1 MERIDLNPAPLQTPP
16 LHYGLIMA
24 HSDNFIVLTQDWCA
38 LCTLAIMVASP
49 HLMMETIGCC
59 SLHTGTFILVII
71 SIRIRWYEESNPES
85 RRINKPKLPHIRP
98 FNLSLKTVNMY
109 EFPNIDIDTLDQR
122 KTQWEGHAMPCR
134 ADWTNSCLNLT
145 FSERSP
151 IEKGGWYRC

>member
-38 LCTLAIMVASP
+38 LCTLPSP
-49 HLMMETIGCC
+49 DDGDHWLLFT
-59 SLHTGTFILVII
+59 SYLSFILVII

-98 FNLSLKTVNMY
+98 FNLSLKTVNTY
-109 EFPNIDIDTLDQR
+109 EFPNIDIDSLDQS

-134 ADWTNSCLNLT
+134 ADWTNFCLNLT

>member
-38 LCTLAIMVASP
+38 LCTLPSP
-49 HLMMETIGCC
+49 DDGDHWLLFT
-59 SLHTGTFILVII
+59 SYLSFILVII

-98 FNLSLKTVNMY
+98 FNLSLKTVNTY

-122 KTQWEGHAMPCR
+122 KIQWEGCR
-134 ADWTNSCLNLT
+134 AVPIGPT
-145 FSERSP
+145 FAWISP
-151 IEKGGWYRC
+151 FQKGPPLKKEDDIDVKIEEL

>member
-38 LCTLAIMVASP
+38 LCTLPSP
-49 HLMMETIGCC
+49 DDGDNWLLFT
-59 SLHTGTFILVII
+59 SYLSFILVII

-98 FNLSLKTVNMY
+98 FNLSLKTVNTY

-122 KTQWEGHAMPCR
+122 KIQWEGHAMPCR
-134 ADWTNSCLNLT
+134 ADWTNFCLNLT